1 MRMPWRWML
10 LVGATTFGMVLCGF
24 WIAHAHHRIVSGIC
38 VEWDGDAKR
47 ALVPLTREPK
57 LIDRR
62 LIEALT
68 TLRRARHN
76 CAAGRLDLARRDYEA
91 VRALYA
97 PPMSTIAH
105 D

>member
-10 LVGATTFGMVLCGF
+10 VVGAATFGAVLCGF

-38 VEWDGDAKR
+38 VEWDVDAKR
-47 ALVPLTREPK
+47 ALAPLTREPK

-62 LIEALT
+62 LLEALT

-76 CAAGRLDLARRDYEA
+76 CAAGRFDLARHDYEA

-97 PPMSTIAH
+97 PPESTTAR